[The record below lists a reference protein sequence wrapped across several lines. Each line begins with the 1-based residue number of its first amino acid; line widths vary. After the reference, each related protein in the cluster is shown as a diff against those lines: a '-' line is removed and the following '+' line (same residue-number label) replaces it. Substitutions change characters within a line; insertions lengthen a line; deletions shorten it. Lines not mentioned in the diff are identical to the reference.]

1 MKKKNVLL
9 ATVALLVLLLVMSF
23 FVSCGTVREPLD
35 DTAQTTASDDDSM
48 AEGTEPEED
57 LTTEELTTEE
67 LTTEELPTEE
77 LTTEE
82 STTEEMTTEKE
93 TLGDDW
99 CGLDE
104 ILTEEPTTEE
114 PTTEEVTTEEIP
126 AGPKNVMIFGDSYST
141 FEGYIPSGYK
151 TYYSTTDT
159 RTNVRSVE
167 ETWWYMLCEE
177 RGYNLVRNDSW
188 SGSTIGYTGYD
199 GADTSGGSSFI
210 TRLEKLIR
218 AGFFEENKIDTI
230 FVFGG
235 TNDSWANAPL
245 GSFKLSDI
253 SKNDLY
259 NVLPAI
265 PYFLERLRE
274 AAPEAEI
281 VVIINANLKGEIDDA
296 LKTSAEYFDMKCVEL
311 QRLSLSS
318 SHPTKKGM
326 QSIKSQIEAVLD

>member
-1 MKKKNVLL
+1 M
-9 ATVALLVLLLVMSF
+9 AILLVVSAF
-23 FVSCGTVREPLD
+23 FVSCGVDEDPLG
-35 DTAQTTASDDDSM
+35 DTDKPTS
-48 AEGTEPEED
+48 EV
-57 LTTEELTTEE
+57 TTEELTTEE
-67 LTTEELPTEE
+67 PTTEEPTTEEPTTEEKTTEELTAEE
-77 LTTEE
+77 L
-82 STTEEMTTEKE
+82 TTEEMTTEKE

-104 ILTEEPTTEE
+104 IPTEEPTAEE
-114 PTTEEVTTEEIP
+114 PTTEEVTTEEVTTEEIP
-126 AGPKNVMIFGDSYST
+126 AEPKNVMIFGDSYST

-177 RGYNLVRNDSW
+177 KGYNLVRNDSW

-274 AAPEAEI
+274 VAPEAEI

-296 LKTSAEYFDMKCVEL
+296 LKTSAEHFDMKCVEL
-311 QRLSLSS
+311 ERLSLSS
-318 SHPTKKGM
+318 NHPTKKGM
-326 QSIKSQIEAVLD
+326 QSIKSQIEKVLD

>member
-1 MKKKNVLL
+1 
-9 ATVALLVLLLVMSF
+9 
-23 FVSCGTVREPLD
+23 
-35 DTAQTTASDDDSM
+35 
-48 AEGTEPEED
+48 
-57 LTTEELTTEE
+57 
-67 LTTEELPTEE
+67 
-77 LTTEE
+77 
-82 STTEEMTTEKE
+82 
-93 TLGDDW
+93 
-99 CGLDE
+99 
-104 ILTEEPTTEE
+104 
-114 PTTEEVTTEEIP
+114 
-126 AGPKNVMIFGDSYST
+126 MIFGDSYST

-167 ETWWYMLCEE
+167 ETWWYMLCAEK
-177 RGYNLVRNDSW
+177 GYNLVRNDSW

-259 NVLPAI
+259 NVLSAI

-311 QRLSLSS
+311 ERLSLSS
-318 SHPTKKGM
+318 NHPTKKGM
-326 QSIKSQIEAVLD
+326 RSIKSQIEKVLD

>member
-1 MKKKNVLL
+1 M
-9 ATVALLVLLLVMSF
+9 AILLVVSAF
-23 FVSCGTVREPLD
+23 FVSCGVDEDPLGNTDKPTREATTEEMTTEKETLD
-35 DTAQTTASDDDSM
+35 DDWCGLDEILTEEPTT
-48 AEGTEPEED
+48 EEK
-57 LTTEELTTEE
+57 TTEELSGEE
-67 LTTEELPTEE
+67 L
-77 LTTEE
+77 
-82 STTEEMTTEKE
+82 TTEEMTTEKE

-177 RGYNLVRNDSW
+177 KGYNLVRNDSW